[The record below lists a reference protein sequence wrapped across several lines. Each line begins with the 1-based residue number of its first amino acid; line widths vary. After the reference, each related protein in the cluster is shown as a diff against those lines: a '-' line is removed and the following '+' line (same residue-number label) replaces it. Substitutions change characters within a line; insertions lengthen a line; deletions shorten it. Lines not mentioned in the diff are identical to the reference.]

1 MNNLI
6 IFIIKSLIFFNLLI
20 YIINLVNNKKIKEI
34 KVCLCSIGKN
44 ENLYVKEFI
53 NHYKELGYN
62 HIFIYDNNDI
72 NGERFSDALIPEI
85 KSGFVSVINYIGF
98 RGKYNSS
105 QIEAYYD
112 CYKRN
117 NRNYNWLSFYDFDEY
132 LELNLKN
139 LTIQEFL
146 SNKRYKKCVNVKI
159 NWVFYYNDSDILYY
173 EDKPVQERFKNF
185 TENRHIKSTV
195 RGNLPY
201 NYWFNSSNPH
211 TSNCNITACS
221 SSGRLIDPNSPF
233 NEPPDITY
241 ARIKHY
247 HKKSFEEY
255 CIKIKRTKPLL
266 YNQYFRM
273 KYRQLAR
280 NFYMENKDN
289 KEKLEIMK
297 KIFGSNI
304 NYFINNL
311 YKINRKDIHL

>member
-159 NWVFYYNDSDILYY
+159 NWVRYSSNKEALYY
-173 EDKPVQERFKNF
+173 ENRTLQKRFNKPLLNHSSNK
-185 TENRHIKSTV
+185 HIKSTV
-195 RGNLPY
+195 RGRLRK
-201 NYWFNSSNPH
+201 NYWKDSINPH
-211 TSNCNITACS
+211 TSLVNYKSCS
-221 SSGRLIDPNSPF
+221 SSGKIVESKSPF
-233 NEPPDITY
+233 VEPPDYQY
-241 ARIKHY
+241 AFIKHFY
-247 HKKSFEEY
+247 TKSFEEF
-255 CIKIKRTKPLL
+255 CQKLKRGWPDITDNIDLINKLI
-266 YNQYFRM
+266 N
-273 KYRQLAR
+273 
-280 NFYMENKDN
+280 ENKNN
-289 KEKLEIMK
+289 KDKMK
-297 KIFGSNI
+297 IIKNIFN
-304 NYFINNL
+304 FTVL
-311 YKINRKDIHL
+311 